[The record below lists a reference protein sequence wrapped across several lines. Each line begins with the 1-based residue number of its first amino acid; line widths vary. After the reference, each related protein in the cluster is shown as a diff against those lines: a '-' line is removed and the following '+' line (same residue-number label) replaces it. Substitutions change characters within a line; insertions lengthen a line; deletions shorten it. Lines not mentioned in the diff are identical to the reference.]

1 MTITAERPAAPAG
14 SAAPLPATSG
24 TARLGRNRIASKALN
39 RVVAAVT
46 AEALGV
52 SASTVGVDLADSRGL
67 LALTVSTPIRVVAL
81 GRVERE
87 PSSVIR
93 SGGPILDRVAAAQ
106 ETIRTRVQD
115 LTGSSI
121 ARVTV
126 KVTGIDI
133 RTEERVA

>member
-14 SAAPLPATSG
+14 SAASLPATAG
-24 TARLGRNRIASKALN
+24 TVRRGRNRIASKALN

-52 SASTVGVDLADSRGL
+52 SASKVGVDLADSRGL

-81 GRVERE
+81 SRVERE

-106 ETIRTRVQD
+106 ETIRTRVQQ

>member
-1 MTITAERPAAPAG
+1 MTVTAERPAAPVG
-14 SAAPLPATSG
+14 SAAPVPVAG
-24 TARLGRNRIASKALN
+24 APVRRGRNRIASKALN

-52 SASTVGVDLADSRGL
+52 SASTVSVDLADSQGL
-67 LALTVSTPIRVVAL
+67 LALTVSTPVRVVSL
-81 GRVERE
+81 SRVERE

-93 SGGPILDRVAAAQ
+93 SGGPILDRVAVAQ
-106 ETIRTRVQD
+106 DTIRTRVEQ
-115 LTGSSI
+115 LTGSTI

-126 KVTGIDI
+126 RVTGIDI